1 MAEAYLCIQLAS
13 ALFLAGRWAANRYS
27 ARRRRET
34 VDDTSAGDTSVEVNV
49 EVGLECDTVEG
60 AIMAVGAELAMKAQR
75 KFFGSRSLRKR
86 AITGLSP
93 EFATHRRQVRKTSGT
108 LHFWIIH
115 EDRPVALSPTQQ
127 YRFPEQHFSRLLQ
140 VLSKA

>member
-13 ALFLAGRWAANRYS
+13 TLFLAGRWVANRYS

-34 VDDTSAGDTSVEVNV
+34 VDDNISGAGDTSVDINV

-60 AIMAVGAELAMKAQR
+60 AIMAVGTELAMKVQR
-75 KFFGSRSLRKR
+75 KFFGSRTLRQR

-93 EFATHRRQVRKTSGT
+93 EFATHRRQVRKASGT
-108 LHFWIIH
+108 LNF
-115 EDRPVALSPTQQ
+115 
-127 YRFPEQHFSRLLQ
+127 
-140 VLSKA
+140 